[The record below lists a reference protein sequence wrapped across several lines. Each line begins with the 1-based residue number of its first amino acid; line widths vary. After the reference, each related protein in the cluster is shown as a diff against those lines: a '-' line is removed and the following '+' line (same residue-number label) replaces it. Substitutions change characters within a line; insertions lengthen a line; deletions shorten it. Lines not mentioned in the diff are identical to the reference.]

1 MPTQA
6 QFEYQRLRAG
16 LLKELGPQGILEE
29 VFAVEI
35 IQASWRLRQ
44 LDLQFHAN
52 PEPNEADLEKHDR
65 ARSRANSILR
75 RSAAELRRLQTER
88 RLRDELSKEEDL
100 TNVPP
105 LADIEK
111 IQAARLLN
119 RRLKGL
125 HDFESLLRHVDQKA
139 DQNFENQQIAKQT
152 Q

>member
-16 LLKELGPQGILEE
+16 LLKELGPVGILEE
-29 VFAVEI
+29 VFAVEM
-35 IQASWRLRQ
+35 IQAFWRLRQ

-52 PEPNEADLEKHDR
+52 PEQNEADLEKHDR

-88 RLRDELSKEEDL
+88 RLREQLSKEEDL

-105 LADIEK
+105 LAEIEK

-125 HDFESLLRHVDQKA
+125 HDFESLLRHADQKA
-139 DQNFENQQIAKQT
+139 AEELPNLQNTKQT